1 MAVPTSRGQLIN
13 FGLRKLGYPVL
24 EINLD
29 TDQIHDALDDT
40 LQLYQERH
48 YNGIERMFLKYKI
61 TQEDIDRGSAKGT
74 DGVGIVTTTGI
85 QTSNVTVT
93 SNFYE
98 NSNFIAVPDHVIG
111 VNKIFKFDSSANL
124 ISTGAISGSGS
135 VLVTGSGTFEPTA
148 TNTYTGGTTVDGG
161 IIAAY
166 TDRNWGAVPGSVDSD
181 NIILKNGGEL
191 YMAEQKQAIQPNT
204 KVLAQFIRDLS
215 FENILAQKGLD
226 TNTPPDIKVQ
236 VNLDAKKRTTDN
248 QYEVLIKLS
257 VVSSA
262 KKETSEPSDDTKKSK
277 LFVAESENSKLFILE
292 IEYGGIFEVTGVPE
306 DQIHPYL
313 MIECPR
319 ILFPYL
325 RRIVGDVTR
334 DGGFPPLNLEQI
346 NFLALYQNEVARRQ
360 AEAEKA
366 TKN

>member
-1 MAVPTSRGQLIN
+1 
-13 FGLRKLGYPVL
+13 
-24 EINLD
+24 
-29 TDQIHDALDDT
+29 
-40 LQLYQERH
+40 
-48 YNGIERMFLKYKI
+48 
-61 TQEDIDRGSAKGT
+61 
-74 DGVGIVTTTGI
+74 
-85 QTSNVTVT
+85 
-93 SNFYE
+93 
-98 NSNFIAVPDHVIG
+98 
-111 VNKIFKFDSSANL
+111 
-124 ISTGAISGSGS
+124 
-135 VLVTGSGTFEPTA
+135 
-148 TNTYTGGTTVDGG
+148 
-161 IIAAY
+161 
-166 TDRNWGAVPGSVDSD
+166 
-181 NIILKNGGEL
+181 
-191 YMAEQKQAIQPNT
+191 MAEQKQAIQPNT

-226 TNTPPDIKVQ
+226 ANTPPDIKVQ

>member
-1 MAVPTSRGQLIN
+1 
-13 FGLRKLGYPVL
+13 
-24 EINLD
+24 
-29 TDQIHDALDDT
+29 
-40 LQLYQERH
+40 
-48 YNGIERMFLKYKI
+48 
-61 TQEDIDRGSAKGT
+61 
-74 DGVGIVTTTGI
+74 
-85 QTSNVTVT
+85 
-93 SNFYE
+93 
-98 NSNFIAVPDHVIG
+98 
-111 VNKIFKFDSSANL
+111 
-124 ISTGAISGSGS
+124 
-135 VLVTGSGTFEPTA
+135 
-148 TNTYTGGTTVDGG
+148 
-161 IIAAY
+161 
-166 TDRNWGAVPGSVDSD
+166 
-181 NIILKNGGEL
+181 
-191 YMAEQKQAIQPNT
+191 MAEQKQVIQPNT

-226 TNTPPDIKVQ
+226 TNTPPDIKVK
-236 VNLDAKKRTTDN
+236 VNLDAKKRKSEN

-262 KKETSEPSDDTKKSK
+262 KTEDSND
-277 LFVAESENSKLFILE
+277 SENSKLFILE

-346 NFLALYQNEVARRQ
+346 NFLALYQNEIARRQ

>member
-1 MAVPTSRGQLIN
+1 MT
-13 FGLRKLGYPVL
+13 
-24 EINLD
+24 
-29 TDQIHDALDDT
+29 
-40 LQLYQERH
+40 
-48 YNGIERMFLKYKI
+48 
-61 TQEDIDRGSAKGT
+61 
-74 DGVGIVTTTGI
+74 
-85 QTSNVTVT
+85 
-93 SNFYE
+93 
-98 NSNFIAVPDHVIG
+98 
-111 VNKIFKFDSSANL
+111 
-124 ISTGAISGSGS
+124 
-135 VLVTGSGTFEPTA
+135 
-148 TNTYTGGTTVDGG
+148 
-161 IIAAY
+161 
-166 TDRNWGAVPGSVDSD
+166 
-181 NIILKNGGEL
+181 
-191 YMAEQKQAIQPNT
+191 EQKQVIQPNT

-226 TNTPPDIKVQ
+226 TNTPPDIKVK
-236 VNLDAKKRTTDN
+236 VNLDAKKRKSEN

-262 KKETSEPSDDTKKSK
+262 KTEGSND
-277 LFVAESENSKLFILE
+277 SENSKLFILE

-346 NFLALYQNEVARRQ
+346 NFLALYQNEIARRQ

>member
-1 MAVPTSRGQLIN
+1 
-13 FGLRKLGYPVL
+13 
-24 EINLD
+24 
-29 TDQIHDALDDT
+29 
-40 LQLYQERH
+40 
-48 YNGIERMFLKYKI
+48 
-61 TQEDIDRGSAKGT
+61 
-74 DGVGIVTTTGI
+74 
-85 QTSNVTVT
+85 
-93 SNFYE
+93 
-98 NSNFIAVPDHVIG
+98 
-111 VNKIFKFDSSANL
+111 
-124 ISTGAISGSGS
+124 
-135 VLVTGSGTFEPTA
+135 
-148 TNTYTGGTTVDGG
+148 
-161 IIAAY
+161 
-166 TDRNWGAVPGSVDSD
+166 
-181 NIILKNGGEL
+181 
-191 YMAEQKQAIQPNT
+191 MAEQKQSIQPNT

-226 TNTPPDIKVQ
+226 TNTPPDIKVK
-236 VNLDAKKRTTDN
+236 VNLDAKKRKSEN

-262 KKETSEPSDDTKKSK
+262 KTENSS
-277 LFVAESENSKLFILE
+277 ESENSKLFILE

-346 NFLALYQNEVARRQ
+346 NFLALYQNEIARRQ
-360 AEAEKA
+360 AEAEEA

>member
-1 MAVPTSRGQLIN
+1 
-13 FGLRKLGYPVL
+13 
-24 EINLD
+24 
-29 TDQIHDALDDT
+29 
-40 LQLYQERH
+40 
-48 YNGIERMFLKYKI
+48 
-61 TQEDIDRGSAKGT
+61 
-74 DGVGIVTTTGI
+74 
-85 QTSNVTVT
+85 
-93 SNFYE
+93 
-98 NSNFIAVPDHVIG
+98 
-111 VNKIFKFDSSANL
+111 
-124 ISTGAISGSGS
+124 
-135 VLVTGSGTFEPTA
+135 
-148 TNTYTGGTTVDGG
+148 
-161 IIAAY
+161 
-166 TDRNWGAVPGSVDSD
+166 
-181 NIILKNGGEL
+181 
-191 YMAEQKQAIQPNT
+191 MAEQKQAIQPNT

-226 TNTPPDIKVQ
+226 TNTPPDIKVK
-236 VNLDAKKRTTDN
+236 VNLDAKKRKSEN

-262 KKETSEPSDDTKKSK
+262 KTENSS
-277 LFVAESENSKLFILE
+277 ESENSKLFILE
-292 IEYGGIFEVTGVPE
+292 IEYGGIFEVTGVTE

-346 NFLALYQNEVARRQ
+346 NFLALYQNEIARRQ

>member
-1 MAVPTSRGQLIN
+1 
-13 FGLRKLGYPVL
+13 
-24 EINLD
+24 
-29 TDQIHDALDDT
+29 
-40 LQLYQERH
+40 
-48 YNGIERMFLKYKI
+48 
-61 TQEDIDRGSAKGT
+61 
-74 DGVGIVTTTGI
+74 
-85 QTSNVTVT
+85 
-93 SNFYE
+93 
-98 NSNFIAVPDHVIG
+98 
-111 VNKIFKFDSSANL
+111 
-124 ISTGAISGSGS
+124 
-135 VLVTGSGTFEPTA
+135 
-148 TNTYTGGTTVDGG
+148 
-161 IIAAY
+161 
-166 TDRNWGAVPGSVDSD
+166 
-181 NIILKNGGEL
+181 
-191 YMAEQKQAIQPNT
+191 MAEQKQAIQPNT

-226 TNTPPDIKVQ
+226 TNTPPDIKVK
-236 VNLDAKKRTTDN
+236 VNLDAKKRKSIN
-248 QYEVLIKLS
+248 QYEILIKLS

-262 KKETSEPSDDTKKSK
+262 KTEDSND
-277 LFVAESENSKLFILE
+277 SENSKLFILE

-346 NFLALYQNEVARRQ
+346 NFLALYQKEIARRQ

>member
-1 MAVPTSRGQLIN
+1 
-13 FGLRKLGYPVL
+13 
-24 EINLD
+24 
-29 TDQIHDALDDT
+29 
-40 LQLYQERH
+40 
-48 YNGIERMFLKYKI
+48 
-61 TQEDIDRGSAKGT
+61 
-74 DGVGIVTTTGI
+74 
-85 QTSNVTVT
+85 
-93 SNFYE
+93 
-98 NSNFIAVPDHVIG
+98 
-111 VNKIFKFDSSANL
+111 
-124 ISTGAISGSGS
+124 
-135 VLVTGSGTFEPTA
+135 
-148 TNTYTGGTTVDGG
+148 
-161 IIAAY
+161 
-166 TDRNWGAVPGSVDSD
+166 
-181 NIILKNGGEL
+181 
-191 YMAEQKQAIQPNT
+191 MAEQKQAIQPNT

-215 FENILAQKGLD
+215 FENILAQKGLE
-226 TNTPPDIKVQ
+226 TNTPPDIKVK
-236 VNLDAKKRTTDN
+236 VNLDAKKRKSEN

-262 KKETSEPSDDTKKSK
+262 KTENSS
-277 LFVAESENSKLFILE
+277 ESENSKLFILE

-346 NFLALYQNEVARRQ
+346 NFLALYQNEIARRQ

>member
-1 MAVPTSRGQLIN
+1 
-13 FGLRKLGYPVL
+13 
-24 EINLD
+24 
-29 TDQIHDALDDT
+29 
-40 LQLYQERH
+40 
-48 YNGIERMFLKYKI
+48 
-61 TQEDIDRGSAKGT
+61 
-74 DGVGIVTTTGI
+74 
-85 QTSNVTVT
+85 
-93 SNFYE
+93 
-98 NSNFIAVPDHVIG
+98 
-111 VNKIFKFDSSANL
+111 
-124 ISTGAISGSGS
+124 
-135 VLVTGSGTFEPTA
+135 
-148 TNTYTGGTTVDGG
+148 
-161 IIAAY
+161 
-166 TDRNWGAVPGSVDSD
+166 
-181 NIILKNGGEL
+181 
-191 YMAEQKQAIQPNT
+191 
-204 KVLAQFIRDLS
+204 LAQFIRDLS

-226 TNTPPDIKVQ
+226 TNTPPDIKVK
-236 VNLDAKKRTTDN
+236 VNLDAKKRKSEN

-262 KKETSEPSDDTKKSK
+262 KTENSS
-277 LFVAESENSKLFILE
+277 ESENSKLFILE

-346 NFLALYQNEVARRQ
+346 NFLALYQNEIARRQ

>member
-1 MAVPTSRGQLIN
+1 
-13 FGLRKLGYPVL
+13 
-24 EINLD
+24 
-29 TDQIHDALDDT
+29 
-40 LQLYQERH
+40 
-48 YNGIERMFLKYKI
+48 
-61 TQEDIDRGSAKGT
+61 
-74 DGVGIVTTTGI
+74 
-85 QTSNVTVT
+85 
-93 SNFYE
+93 
-98 NSNFIAVPDHVIG
+98 
-111 VNKIFKFDSSANL
+111 
-124 ISTGAISGSGS
+124 
-135 VLVTGSGTFEPTA
+135 
-148 TNTYTGGTTVDGG
+148 
-161 IIAAY
+161 
-166 TDRNWGAVPGSVDSD
+166 
-181 NIILKNGGEL
+181 
-191 YMAEQKQAIQPNT
+191 MAEQKKAIQPNT

-226 TNTPPDIKVQ
+226 TNTPPEIKVK
-236 VNLDAKKRTTDN
+236 VDLDAKKRKIEN

-262 KKETSEPSDDTKKSK
+262 KTEGSNDSK
-277 LFVAESENSKLFILE
+277 NAKLFILE

-346 NFLALYQNEVARRQ
+346 NFLALYQKEIARRQ
-360 AEAEKA
+360 AEEEKA

>member
-1 MAVPTSRGQLIN
+1 
-13 FGLRKLGYPVL
+13 
-24 EINLD
+24 
-29 TDQIHDALDDT
+29 
-40 LQLYQERH
+40 
-48 YNGIERMFLKYKI
+48 
-61 TQEDIDRGSAKGT
+61 
-74 DGVGIVTTTGI
+74 
-85 QTSNVTVT
+85 
-93 SNFYE
+93 
-98 NSNFIAVPDHVIG
+98 
-111 VNKIFKFDSSANL
+111 
-124 ISTGAISGSGS
+124 
-135 VLVTGSGTFEPTA
+135 
-148 TNTYTGGTTVDGG
+148 
-161 IIAAY
+161 
-166 TDRNWGAVPGSVDSD
+166 
-181 NIILKNGGEL
+181 
-191 YMAEQKQAIQPNT
+191 MAEQKQAIQPNT

-226 TNTPPDIKVQ
+226 TNTPPDIKVK
-236 VNLDAKKRTTDN
+236 VNLDAKKRKSEN
-248 QYEVLIKLS
+248 QYEILIKLS

-262 KKETSEPSDDTKKSK
+262 KTEGSN
-277 LFVAESENSKLFILE
+277 ESENSKLFILE

-346 NFLALYQNEVARRQ
+346 NFLALYQNEIARRQ

>member
-1 MAVPTSRGQLIN
+1 
-13 FGLRKLGYPVL
+13 
-24 EINLD
+24 
-29 TDQIHDALDDT
+29 
-40 LQLYQERH
+40 
-48 YNGIERMFLKYKI
+48 
-61 TQEDIDRGSAKGT
+61 
-74 DGVGIVTTTGI
+74 
-85 QTSNVTVT
+85 
-93 SNFYE
+93 
-98 NSNFIAVPDHVIG
+98 
-111 VNKIFKFDSSANL
+111 
-124 ISTGAISGSGS
+124 
-135 VLVTGSGTFEPTA
+135 
-148 TNTYTGGTTVDGG
+148 
-161 IIAAY
+161 
-166 TDRNWGAVPGSVDSD
+166 
-181 NIILKNGGEL
+181 
-191 YMAEQKQAIQPNT
+191 MAEKKQAIQPST

-226 TNTPPDIKVQ
+226 TNSPPDIKVN
-236 VNLDAKKRTTDN
+236 VNLDAKKRKSEN

-257 VVSSA
+257 IVSSA
-262 KKETSEPSDDTKKSK
+262 KTENSNDSK
-277 LFVAESENSKLFILE
+277 NSKLFILE

-346 NFLALYQNEVARRQ
+346 NFLALYQNEIARRQ

>member
-1 MAVPTSRGQLIN
+1 MGKKKQNVQP
-13 FGLRKLGYPVL
+13 
-24 EINLD
+24 D
-29 TDQIHDALDDT
+29 T
-40 LQLYQERH
+40 
-48 YNGIERMFLKYKI
+48 K
-61 TQEDIDRGSAKGT
+61 
-74 DGVGIVTTTGI
+74 
-85 QTSNVTVT
+85 
-93 SNFYE
+93 
-98 NSNFIAVPDHVIG
+98 
-111 VNKIFKFDSSANL
+111 
-124 ISTGAISGSGS
+124 
-135 VLVTGSGTFEPTA
+135 
-148 TNTYTGGTTVDGG
+148 
-161 IIAAY
+161 
-166 TDRNWGAVPGSVDSD
+166 
-181 NIILKNGGEL
+181 
-191 YMAEQKQAIQPNT
+191 KQAIQPNT

-226 TNTPPDIKVQ
+226 TNTPPDIKVK
-236 VNLDAKKRTTDN
+236 VNLDAKKRKPED

-262 KKETSEPSDDTKKSK
+262 KTNATEPSNDN
-277 LFVAESENSKLFILE
+277 ENSELFILE

-346 NFLALYQNEVARRQ
+346 NFLALYQNEIARRQ
-360 AEAEKA
+360 QEAEKA

>member
-1 MAVPTSRGQLIN
+1 
-13 FGLRKLGYPVL
+13 
-24 EINLD
+24 
-29 TDQIHDALDDT
+29 
-40 LQLYQERH
+40 
-48 YNGIERMFLKYKI
+48 
-61 TQEDIDRGSAKGT
+61 
-74 DGVGIVTTTGI
+74 
-85 QTSNVTVT
+85 
-93 SNFYE
+93 
-98 NSNFIAVPDHVIG
+98 
-111 VNKIFKFDSSANL
+111 
-124 ISTGAISGSGS
+124 
-135 VLVTGSGTFEPTA
+135 
-148 TNTYTGGTTVDGG
+148 
-161 IIAAY
+161 
-166 TDRNWGAVPGSVDSD
+166 
-181 NIILKNGGEL
+181 
-191 YMAEQKQAIQPNT
+191 MAEQKQAIQPNT

-226 TNTPPDIKVQ
+226 TNTPPEIKVK
-236 VNLDAKKRTTDN
+236 VDLDAKKRKIEN

-262 KKETSEPSDDTKKSK
+262 KTEGSNDSK
-277 LFVAESENSKLFILE
+277 NAKLFILE

-346 NFLALYQNEVARRQ
+346 NFLALYQKEIARRQ

>member
-1 MAVPTSRGQLIN
+1 
-13 FGLRKLGYPVL
+13 
-24 EINLD
+24 
-29 TDQIHDALDDT
+29 
-40 LQLYQERH
+40 
-48 YNGIERMFLKYKI
+48 
-61 TQEDIDRGSAKGT
+61 
-74 DGVGIVTTTGI
+74 
-85 QTSNVTVT
+85 
-93 SNFYE
+93 
-98 NSNFIAVPDHVIG
+98 
-111 VNKIFKFDSSANL
+111 
-124 ISTGAISGSGS
+124 
-135 VLVTGSGTFEPTA
+135 
-148 TNTYTGGTTVDGG
+148 
-161 IIAAY
+161 
-166 TDRNWGAVPGSVDSD
+166 
-181 NIILKNGGEL
+181 
-191 YMAEQKQAIQPNT
+191 MAEQKQAIQPNT

-226 TNTPPDIKVQ
+226 TNTPPDIKVK
-236 VNLDAKKRTTDN
+236 VNLDAKKRKSEN
-248 QYEVLIKLS
+248 QYEILIKLS

-262 KKETSEPSDDTKKSK
+262 KTDGSSD
-277 LFVAESENSKLFILE
+277 SENSKLFILE

-346 NFLALYQNEVARRQ
+346 NFLALYQKEIARRQ

>member
-1 MAVPTSRGQLIN
+1 
-13 FGLRKLGYPVL
+13 
-24 EINLD
+24 
-29 TDQIHDALDDT
+29 
-40 LQLYQERH
+40 
-48 YNGIERMFLKYKI
+48 
-61 TQEDIDRGSAKGT
+61 
-74 DGVGIVTTTGI
+74 
-85 QTSNVTVT
+85 
-93 SNFYE
+93 
-98 NSNFIAVPDHVIG
+98 
-111 VNKIFKFDSSANL
+111 
-124 ISTGAISGSGS
+124 
-135 VLVTGSGTFEPTA
+135 
-148 TNTYTGGTTVDGG
+148 
-161 IIAAY
+161 
-166 TDRNWGAVPGSVDSD
+166 
-181 NIILKNGGEL
+181 
-191 YMAEQKQAIQPNT
+191 MAEQKQAIQPNT

-236 VNLDAKKRTTDN
+236 VNLDAKKRATDN

-262 KKETSEPSDDTKKSK
+262 KKETSEPSNDTKKSK

-325 RRIVGDVTR
+325 RRIVSDVTR

-346 NFLALYQNEVARRQ
+346 NFLALYQNEIARRQ